1 MQKRIKSFLIS
12 LASFAIASFT
22 ALIFTPQWADFI
34 NWIGK
39 TSEQTLLGWGIPAV
53 VIIVFGKFIDEIW
66 RQILN
71 KYITSKAGYSKIASA
86 SRYAP
91 QKGVDLY

>member
-1 MQKRIKSFLIS
+1 MSKRIKSFFIS
-12 LASFAIASFT
+12 LASFALASFT

-34 NWIGK
+34 TWVGQ
-39 TSEQTLLGWGIPAV
+39 TSEATLLGWGIPAV

-71 KYITSKAGYSKIASA
+71 KYIASREGYSKIATAARSA
-86 SRYAP
+86 S
-91 QKGVDLY
+91 VDLY